1 MNREKERASPDYYTL
16 FQISP
21 EASRIDIINAYR
33 HAKLAYQQDSL
44 AIYSLFSEQELEQI
58 QTEVEEAYSVL
69 SDPEKRRDYDALQ
82 LQSGIHANL
91 PPLLGE
97 NVIPLHK
104 QKSDHS
110 RHAGPEQNSGERDI
124 YSGEALREAREAK
137 SITLEQIAQQTKIS
151 KRYLQ
156 AIEDEDSKNF
166 PETVYLKGYLRQYA
180 SQIGVDPDETVQR
193 YPPLAGQEEK

>member
-1 MNREKERASPDYYTL
+1 MNRKKDDTLPDYYTL

-58 QTEVEEAYSVL
+58 QTEVEEAYRVL
-69 SDPEKRRDYDALQ
+69 SDPKKRRDYDALQ
-82 LQSGIHANL
+82 LQTGIHTNP

-104 QKSDHS
+104 QNSDHS
-110 RHAGPEQNSGERDI
+110 HHTQPEQNSGERDI
-124 YSGEALREAREAK
+124 YSGEVLRETREAK
-137 SITLEQIAQQTKIS
+137 NITLEYIAQHTKIS

-156 AIEDEDSKNF
+156 AIEDEDFENF

-180 SQIGVDPDETVQR
+180 SQIGLDPDDIVQC
-193 YPPLAGQEEK
+193 YPPLTGQE

>member
-1 MNREKERASPDYYTL
+1 MNSADNLPDYYTL

-21 EASRIDIINAYR
+21 EASQIDIINAYR

-58 QTEVEEAYSVL
+58 HLQVEEAYSVL
-69 SDPEKRRDYDALQ
+69 SNPEKRRAYDALF
-82 LQSGIHANL
+82 LQPGSNTNQ

-104 QKSDHS
+104 QTADNS
-110 RHAGPEQNSGERDI
+110 RNAEPEQKAGESDI
-124 YSGEALREAREAK
+124 YSGEALRETREAK
-137 SITLEQIAQQTKIS
+137 NITLEQIAEHTKIS
-151 KRYLQ
+151 RRYLQ
-156 AIEDEDSKNF
+156 AIEDEDPENF

-180 SQIGVDPDETVQR
+180 SEIGLDPGEIVQR
-193 YPPLAGQEEK
+193 YPPLIGQE

>member
-1 MNREKERASPDYYTL
+1 MNRNKDDTLPDYYTL

-58 QTEVEEAYSVL
+58 QTEVEEAYRVL
-69 SDPEKRRDYDALQ
+69 SDPKKRRDYDALQ
-82 LQSGIHANL
+82 LQTGIHTNP

-104 QKSDHS
+104 QGSDHS
-110 RHAGPEQNSGERDI
+110 HHTQPEQNSGESGI
-124 YSGEALREAREAK
+124 CSGEALRETREAK
-137 SITLEQIAQQTKIS
+137 NITLEYIAQHTKIS

-156 AIEDEDSKNF
+156 AIEDEDFENF

-180 SQIGVDPDETVQR
+180 SQIGLDPDDIVQC
-193 YPPLAGQEEK
+193 YPPLTGQE

>member
-1 MNREKERASPDYYTL
+1 MNREKDNTSPDYYTL

-58 QTEVEEAYSVL
+58 QIQVEEAYRVL

-82 LQSGIHANL
+82 LQTGSHTNQ
-91 PPLLGE
+91 PPLLGK

-104 QKSDHS
+104 QGSDHS
-110 RHAGPEQNSGERDI
+110 RHAGSEQSSGEHDT
-124 YSGEALREAREAK
+124 YSGETLRESREAK
-137 SITLEQIAQQTKIS
+137 GITLEYIAQHTKIS

-156 AIEDEDSKNF
+156 AIEDEDPNNF

-180 SQIGVDPDETVQR
+180 SQIGLDPDDIVQR
-193 YPPLAGQEEK
+193 YPPLIGQE

>member
-1 MNREKERASPDYYTL
+1 MNREKDNTSPDYYTL

-58 QTEVEEAYSVL
+58 QTEVEEAYRVL

-82 LQSGIHANL
+82 LQTGSHTT
-91 PPLLGE
+91 PSPLLGE
-97 NVIPLHK
+97 NVIPLHR

-110 RHAGPEQNSGERDI
+110 RHAGSEQSSGEHDT
-124 YSGEALREAREAK
+124 YSGETLREAREAK
-137 SITLEQIAQQTKIS
+137 GITLEYIAQHTKIS

-156 AIEDEDSKNF
+156 AIENEDPTNF

-180 SQIGVDPDETVQR
+180 SQIGLDPDDIVRR
-193 YPPLAGQEEK
+193 YPPLIGQE

>member
-1 MNREKERASPDYYTL
+1 MNSKKDNTIPDYYTL

-44 AIYSLFSEQELEQI
+44 AIYSLFSEQELEKI
-58 QTEVEEAYSVL
+58 QTEVEEAYRVL
-69 SDPEKRRDYDALQ
+69 SDPEKRRNYDALH
-82 LQSGIHANL
+82 LQNGIHTNL
-91 PPLLGE
+91 PIQLGE

-104 QKSDHS
+104 QGSDHS
-110 RHAGPEQNSGERDI
+110 HHAGPEQNSTERDI
-124 YSGEALREAREAK
+124 YSGEALRETREAK
-137 SITLEQIAQQTKIS
+137 NITLEYIAQHTKIS

-156 AIEDEDSKNF
+156 AIEEEDSENF

-180 SQIGVDPDETVQR
+180 SEIGVDPDDIVQR
-193 YPPLAGQEEK
+193 YPPLTGQE

>member
-1 MNREKERASPDYYTL
+1 MNRKKDDTLPDYYTL

-58 QTEVEEAYSVL
+58 QTEVEEAYRVL
-69 SDPEKRRDYDALQ
+69 SDPKKRRDYDALQ
-82 LQSGIHANL
+82 LQTGIHTNP

-104 QKSDHS
+104 QGSDHS
-110 RHAGPEQNSGERDI
+110 HHTQPEQNSGESGI
-124 YSGEALREAREAK
+124 CSGEALRETREAK
-137 SITLEQIAQQTKIS
+137 NITLEYIAQHTKIS

-156 AIEDEDSKNF
+156 AIEDEDFENF

-180 SQIGVDPDETVQR
+180 SQIGLDPDDIVQR
-193 YPPLAGQEEK
+193 YPPLMGQE

>member
-1 MNREKERASPDYYTL
+1 MNREKESAPPDYYTL

-44 AIYSLFSEQELEQI
+44 AIYSLFSEQELEQV
-58 QTEVEEAYSVL
+58 QAEVEEAYRVL
-69 SDPEKRRDYDALQ
+69 SDPEKRHDYDALL
-82 LQSGIHANL
+82 LQPGTHTDQ

-97 NVIPLHK
+97 NVIPLHR
-104 QKSDHS
+104 QRSDHS
-110 RHAGPEQNSGERDI
+110 TRTGLGQNGGEHDI
-124 YSGEALREAREAK
+124 YSGEALREAREVK
-137 SITLEQIAQQTKIS
+137 NISLEDISRKTKIS

-156 AIEDEDSKNF
+156 AIEDEDPENF

-180 SQIGVDPDETVQR
+180 SQIGLNPDDIVQR
-193 YPPLAGQEEK
+193 YPPLIEQE